1 LPPTPTR
8 VGIGLR
14 PGRVAR
20 LVSRRLARAFALTFT
35 AALALM
41 GAGSVLRAERLPIVT
56 YTTSDGLAHDRIRC
70 IVPDSQG
77 FLWLCT
83 ADGLSRFDGTR
94 FVNYGPEHG
103 LPHASVEDIAE
114 AGHGVYWVATV
125 SGLAQLRS
133 DLRRSRDGDTVGRLA
148 ASQPQ
153 NREPALLRVYSLG
166 SSAAANHVFTLC
178 MDRAGRLWIGTADGL
193 FALERAQAEP
203 SFQRV
208 QPDRSTGSPRLGQV
222 RALAESRDGTLWVG
236 TLSGLFRRLPDG
248 RLVRDRTVPNVNAT
262 RALLVDRIGRVWI
275 GHDSGVSVVIPLPSA
290 AWSDTPSSFRA
301 APTVCRAG
309 SGDVRLPVAPG
320 DTCRFDTIA
329 GLPAV
334 VRSLSEGADG
344 RVWIGTPGGLVEFDG
359 ARFRA
364 YLKGHGLP
372 NETINA
378 VAEDRA
384 AHVWIG
390 ADGSGVSKLVRHGVV
405 SFREADGLRH
415 DYVTSISQSRRG
427 RVRAMGGWSVINEFD
442 AEQTTWRAFGLPG
455 FGDSAPGHAM
465 VEDHAGHLWV
475 GTPKGLFRFPEV
487 ASLSQLAQ
495 TRPKVYTVRNGLPA
509 GLVAPEFEDSRGD
522 VWMRAHLEVGRRVMR
537 WQRSTGLFQQYPET
551 DSQLAPLSGLAFAED
566 DTGTV
571 WLGSRRGLA
580 RHRNGRFTDVALGD
594 RSLTVGV
601 TALHVDPR
609 GRLWV
614 GTRGA
619 GLFRSDDPAASTPRF
634 TPYTVSHGLS
644 SGTIWCLTDDGAG
657 HVYAGTARGVDRL
670 DPASGRFRR
679 FTVADG
685 LAGSEVI
692 AAFRDR
698 EGALWFGTFT
708 GISRLTPRPDVPREP
723 PTIRISGLRIRGVAH
738 HVEHLGQ
745 VHVTVGDL
753 EVNRNHVEI
762 DFFGL
767 SHDAGERLRYQYRLE
782 GTDST
787 WTAPATERR
796 ANFAELGPGAYH
808 FAVRAVNSDGQV
820 SAQTASVAFT
830 ILKPVW
836 QRWWFLSTSALLVL
850 ASGYAVHRY
859 RLGRLLAVERL
870 RTRIASDLHDDV
882 GSSLT
887 QIAILSE
894 IVRAHLGHPDA
905 QVGEPLSRIGELSR
919 ASVDS
924 MSDIVWAI
932 DPSRD
937 APIHLLQRMRRVAA
951 ELLQLH
957 GLQLRFESSGDM
969 SPRLSADLRRQAFLS
984 FKEILNNIVRHAGAT
999 GVTIEVTI
1007 APRQLRIT
1015 VSDDGRGFD
1024 SSAAAEG
1031 QGLRNMRRRCGSVGG
1046 AVDVMSR
1053 QGTGTSV
1060 RLTLPV
1066 R

>member
-1 LPPTPTR
+1 LRSTSAR
-8 VGIGLR
+8 AGIGLS
-14 PGRVAR
+14 PGRVAQ
-20 LVSRRLARAFALTFT
+20 LLSRRLARAFALTFT
-35 AALALM
+35 TALALT

-83 ADGLSRFDGTR
+83 VDGLSRFDGTR

-125 SGLAQLRS
+125 GGLAQLRS
-133 DLRRSRDGDTVGRLA
+133 DPTSSPSNDAFGQTAGRQPHDGETAALRR
-148 ASQPQ
+148 
-153 NREPALLRVYSLG
+153 YSLG
-166 SSAAANHVFTLC
+166 SSAAANHVFTLYR
-178 MDRAGRLWIGTADGL
+178 DRAGRLWIGTADGL
-193 FALERAQAEP
+193 VVLERAQPEP
-203 SFQRV
+203 SLQRV
-208 QPDRSTGSPRLGQV
+208 QLDPSTGSPQLGPV
-222 RALAESRDGTLWVG
+222 RALTESRDGTLWIG
-236 TLSGLFRRLPDG
+236 TLSGLFRRSPDG
-248 RLVRDRTVPNVNAT
+248 RTVRDRTVPHVHAVRRLLAD
-262 RALLVDRIGRVWI
+262 RAGRIWI
-275 GHDSGVSVVIPLPSA
+275 GHGGGLTVVVPRFA
-290 AWSDTPSSFRA
+290 GERSDPSSPLGG

-309 SGDVRLPVAPG
+309 SVGARLPVAPG

-334 VRSLSEGADG
+334 VRSLSEGVDG

-364 YLKGHGLP
+364 YLRGHGLP

-384 AHVWIG
+384 GHLWIG
-390 ADGSGVSKLVRHGVV
+390 VDAAGVSKLVRHGVV

-415 DYVTSISQSRRG
+415 DYVTSITQSRSG

-442 AEQTTWRAFGLPG
+442 AEQATWRAFGLPG
-455 FGDSAPGHAM
+455 FGDAAHGYEM
-465 VEDHAGHLWV
+465 VEDHAGDLWV
-475 GTPKGLFRFPEV
+475 GTPKGLLRFPEV
-487 ASLSQLAQ
+487 ASLSQLAR
-495 TRPKVYTVRNGLPA
+495 TRPKVYTAAHGLPA
-509 GLVAPEFEDSRGD
+509 SFVAPEFEDSRGD
-522 VWMRAHLEVGRRVMR
+522 VWMRAHLESARRVLR
-537 WQRSTGLFQQYPET
+537 WQRSTGHFHQYPET
-551 DSQLAPLSGLAFAED
+551 DSQVAPLSGLAFAED
-566 DTGTV
+566 RVGTV
-571 WLGSRRGLA
+571 WLGSSRGLA
-580 RHRNGRFTDVALGD
+580 RHRNGRFTHVALGD
-594 RSLTVGV
+594 RSPPVGV
-601 TALHVDPR
+601 TALHVDRR

-644 SGTIWCLTDDGAG
+644 SGTVWCLTDDGLG

-679 FTVADG
+679 FTVNDG
-685 LAGSEVI
+685 LAGGEVI

-698 EGALWFGTFT
+698 EGSLWFGTFT
-708 GISRLTPRPDVPREP
+708 GISRMTPRPDVARQP
-723 PTIRISGLRIRGVAH
+723 PTIRIGGLRIRGLAH
-738 HVEHLGQ
+738 QVEHLGQ
-745 VHVTVGDL
+745 SHVPVGAL
-753 EVNRNHVEI
+753 EAGRNQVEI

-767 SHDAGERLRYQYRLE
+767 SHDTGERLRYQYRLE
-782 GTDST
+782 GTDSA
-787 WTAPATERR
+787 WTAPGAERR
-796 ANFAELGPGAYH
+796 VNFAELAPGAYR
-808 FAVRAVNSDGQV
+808 FVVRAVNSEGQV
-820 SAQTASVAFT
+820 SPLTASVAFT
-830 ILKPVW
+830 ILQPVW

-850 ASGYAVHRY
+850 AAGYAVHRY
-859 RLGRLLAVERL
+859 RLGRLLEVERL

-887 QIAILSE
+887 QISILSE
-894 IVRAHLGHPDA
+894 IVRVHLGHPEA
-905 QVGEPLSRIGELSR
+905 PVEEPLSRIGELSR
-919 ASVDS
+919 ESVDS

-932 DPSRD
+932 DPLRD

-951 ELLQLH
+951 ELLQTH

-969 SPRLSADLRRQAFLS
+969 SPRLSADLRRHAFLS

-999 GVTIEVTI
+999 AVNIEVTI
-1007 APRQLRIT
+1007 EPRQLRLT

-1024 SSAAAEG
+1024 SSAAVEG

-1046 AVDVMSR
+1046 SVDVMSR